1 MNNSIIVNISE
12 LKKSLPEGVKVR
24 DIKDDLESVG
34 AEVLGTTDENGNMIM
49 VINGDVDFTAIEA
62 AFDEAGVT
70 LEDFIIEDDDFIPD
84 YDNVDDDVF
93 ENLIPD
99 YDKVNDKSKTRKTV
113 VNEKKEDCCP
123 KKKAPVAAPVRKKN
137 NTVNLHEALNG
148 TKKVDKKRTL
158 DEVINSI
165 VGKDINESVAKKA
178 MDKARRES
186 ENKDKF
192 QFLREKLGVKKFNVL
207 VESLES
213 GKKSMGNF
221 NINGKNVADYTTEEL
236 GTLLEKVNA
245 QIAELESKVGVEGL
259 NETESAKLQ
268 KTLELRRKLAEM
280 LNDEIDFRNALT
292 EADEE
297 KSDVKDPFGGVDAV
311 PTGEEKSDD
320 EKSDEEKTDDADD
333 DKNPDEDETVELSQ
347 IVITLASKDAAED
360 MKKDLLDAGVP
371 EDAIEIEKAE
381 DDEEDENKSDSE
393 EEKSEEEEKPAE
405 ENGEEKQEESVK
417 AKGQKL
423 NEDDENADA
432 EKSDEE
438 KPAEDAE
445 KTDDAEKDN
454 ADEEPYKLT
463 LTDTEYA
470 NQLADVLQNIWGMS
484 NDEFNELIGGEL
496 VTDEDPADDSEKEDG
511 DDEAKD
517 ADDSGDADTD
527 ADEEDFNPEDI
538 FKGL

>member
-1 MNNSIIVNISE
+1 
-12 LKKSLPEGVKVR
+12 
-24 DIKDDLESVG
+24 
-34 AEVLGTTDENGNMIM
+34 
-49 VINGDVDFTAIEA
+49 
-62 AFDEAGVT
+62 
-70 LEDFIIEDDDFIPD
+70 
-84 YDNVDDDVF
+84 
-93 ENLIPD
+93 
-99 YDKVNDKSKTRKTV
+99 
-113 VNEKKEDCCP
+113 
-123 KKKAPVAAPVRKKN
+123 
-137 NTVNLHEALNG
+137 
-148 TKKVDKKRTL
+148 
-158 DEVINSI
+158 
-165 VGKDINESVAKKA
+165 
-178 MDKARRES
+178 
-186 ENKDKF
+186 
-192 QFLREKLGVKKFNVL
+192 
-207 VESLES
+207 
-213 GKKSMGNF
+213 MGNF

-245 QIAELESKVGVEGL
+245 QIADLESKVGVEGL

-320 EKSDEEKTDDADD
+320 EKSDEEKTDNADD

-347 IVITLASKDAAED
+347 IVITLTSKDAAED

-417 AKGQKL
+417 TEGQKL

-445 KTDDAEKDN
+445 KTDDAEKEN

-496 VTDEDPADDSEKEDG
+496 VTDEEPADDSEKEDG